1 MKTRDK
7 YKLQYTIK
15 EFKTEKVEDKDMDLG
30 KAERLLKELLTRDG
44 TSNYDFH
51 FMSLLSC
58 VIFILYLYYVV
69 C

>member
-44 TSNYDFH
+44 TSN
-51 FMSLLSC
+51 
-58 VIFILYLYYVV
+58 
-69 C
+69 